1 MTLDGIKNKTRLEAI
16 KVERKRNIKCIILAV
31 GLLLYVVFSSLT
43 SLYRPLLNK
52 GKKKKSPKIKKN
64 QIIIEH
70 ENGWILSTG
79 AETPVQKSHT

>member
-43 SLYRPLLNK
+43 SLFSRPLLNK
-52 GKKKKSPKIKKN
+52 GKKKPKNKEKSN
-64 QIIIEH
+64 
-70 ENGWILSTG
+70 NN
-79 AETPVQKSHT
+79 